1 MSIVDKK
8 KEVFGKI
15 SAARTLTEGLPVLKT
30 VSSFSSINNDGNVV
44 NFLTDLIKSL
54 IGFDA
59 LESAVIDTITRS
71 LPKIEKQIKNTLKT
85 ELKSIVSCGVDP
97 TLPFWITSDGD
108 GIIIE
113 VEKID
118 FANIFKTDPNSVGGK
133 LIYDDITEDLTNSS
147 DFNTFLYGVIQDEGV
162 TYTWQNIFDITFN
175 SLGSGLIPN
184 NTLTIKANA
193 SYNTKTLTDLNN
205 DFINSITLFSSPKI
219 LNKVIDAIYGSISST
234 VGKSINQLKKEAD
247 LNTIIDKM
255 VNNVNVGPINDSDF
269 NFSKAESYKNE
280 LDARN
285 RKLGLTQLNVDKKIA
300 SSVPISALSTFN
312 TEFASA
318 GSSVLEQ
325 RNVISKNLKNMA
337 SLSAINVPKTTDV
350 PTVKLNF
357 IQEIVSNLSKSM
369 INIVLSPKVVFSF
382 LINYKIVYGPQAEFD
397 DGIDFIKKNKNLM
410 NNIMKSIAE
419 EIIKV
424 LMGIALKEIAELAKA
439 SFIKKQKEKATNKIL
454 QIQTLAGVQVDKAKN
469 LLNNSI

>member
-15 SAARTLTEGLPVLKT
+15 AAARTLTEGLPVLKT
-30 VSSFSSINNDGNVV
+30 TSSFSSINNDGNVV

-97 TLPFWITSDGD
+97 TLPFWITSNGD

-247 LNTIIDKM
+247 LNTVIDKM

-285 RKLGLTQLNVDKKIA
+285 RKLGLTQLNVDKKIV

-337 SLSAINVPKTTDV
+337 SLSAVNVPKTTDV

-454 QIQTLAGVQVDKAKN
+454 QIQTLAGVQVDKARN

>member
-1 MSIVDKK
+1 
-8 KEVFGKI
+8 
-15 SAARTLTEGLPVLKT
+15 
-30 VSSFSSINNDGNVV
+30 
-44 NFLTDLIKSL
+44 
-54 IGFDA
+54 
-59 LESAVIDTITRS
+59 
-71 LPKIEKQIKNTLKT
+71 
-85 ELKSIVSCGVDP
+85 
-97 TLPFWITSDGD
+97 
-108 GIIIE
+108 
-113 VEKID
+113 
-118 FANIFKTDPNSVGGK
+118 
-133 LIYDDITEDLTNSS
+133 
-147 DFNTFLYGVIQDEGV
+147 
-162 TYTWQNIFDITFN
+162 
-175 SLGSGLIPN
+175 LGSGLIPN

-247 LNTIIDKM
+247 LNTVIDKM

-285 RKLGLTQLNVDKKIA
+285 RKLGLTQLNVNKKIA

-454 QIQTLAGVQVDKAKN
+454 QIQTLAGVQVDKARN

>member
-15 SAARTLTEGLPVLKT
+15 AAARTLTEGLPVLKT
-30 VSSFSSINNDGNVV
+30 TSSFSSINNDGNVV

-97 TLPFWITSDGD
+97 TLPFWITSNGD

-118 FANIFKTDPNSVGGK
+118 FANIFKSDPNSIGGK
-133 LIYDDITEDLTNSS
+133 LIYDDITDDLTNSS

-205 DFINSITLFSSPKI
+205 DFINSITLFSSAKI
-219 LNKVIDAIYGSISST
+219 LNKVIDTIYGSISST
-234 VGKSINQLKKEAD
+234 IGKSVNQLKKEAD
-247 LNTIIDKM
+247 LNTVIDKM

-269 NFSKAESYKNE
+269 NFSKSESYKNE

-285 RKLGLTQLNVDKKIA
+285 RRLGLTQLNVDKKIV

-312 TEFASA
+312 TEFESA

-337 SLSAINVPKTTDV
+337 SLSALNVPKTTDV

-439 SFIKKQKEKATNKIL
+439 SFIKKQKEKAANKIL
-454 QIQTLAGVQVDKAKN
+454 QIQTLAGVQVDKARN